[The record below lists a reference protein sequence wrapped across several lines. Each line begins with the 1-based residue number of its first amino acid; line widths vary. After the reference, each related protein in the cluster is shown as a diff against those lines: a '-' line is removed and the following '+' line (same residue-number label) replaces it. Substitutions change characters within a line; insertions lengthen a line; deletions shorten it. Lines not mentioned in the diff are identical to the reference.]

1 MFAGYVPLAI
11 SEPLHC
17 SLFFWPIID
26 SHLSHP
32 LENVIFAKSRSIYAS
47 TLSMWFQGAECNAVN
62 ASLLLDLINNN
73 FRESPHFESSL
84 TPKIRKSATPF

>member
-1 MFAGYVPLAI
+1 MFAGYVPLASQSPYI
-11 SEPLHC
+11 VVYFLANYRP
-17 SLFFWPIID
+17 
-26 SHLSHP
+26 HLSDP

-47 TLSMWFQGAECNAVN
+47 ALSMWFQGAECNAVN